1 MKTLKTLSSA
11 LLMLLAASLV
21 CSCDSKPQETLEALE
36 TLTEDIPFDLSTSLF
51 DIPIVNAFI
60 DKVDGKNTLILVA
73 ETEEDYLEDWE
84 SEDAILTFLG
94 YSILDTKE
102 MKSILKK
109 CYKEKVDVQVRIVA
123 EDEGNN
129 PDAEARTLT
138 VSSQQLNN
146 IAEAFV
152 QALVEKT
159 SEELPEE
166 LDEETTLV
174 EISENDGTVRL
185 VMETAFDEDDM
196 ETLQASAEDPE
207 MSELIFSSMCGDSSA
222 RILFE
227 PISKAKKNLD
237 LVLRSSSSAEEVT
250 FTIKA
255 KNLKKVLKELKTLDE
270 DEEDEE

>member
-21 CSCDSKPQETLEALE
+21 CSCDSKPQETLEAHE

-73 ETEEDYLEDWE
+73 ETEEDDLEDWE